1 MSRSRASWLEVDI
14 SKLYFTHSRVRP
26 FFSGC
31 GRRLEETLQMI
42 SRGEMSLDSLP
53 QITVLSNTMPD
64 GTVYYFSLNNRRL
77 WVLKQL
83 HAQGYFKGKLLVVRT
98 KEALPRERERYTIDR
113 CSLTAKVMRE
123 SNVFIN
129 GEEGEDE
136 DVNDLELEENSRDNS
151 IFALKSLSMEENITG
166 HIETTCEV
174 LSATSPQILASLQ
187 APATKSLSS
196 GAIPEIKATSSKKSP
211 SIPKLV
217 SVPLALPEPVRKEVK
232 ALSSMWTKGK
242 KGEAKVRSQV
252 DEWIE
257 AGIIQAS
264 QEAALYALIT
274 NG

>member
-1 MSRSRASWLEVDI
+1 
-14 SKLYFTHSRVRP
+14 
-26 FFSGC
+26 
-31 GRRLEETLQMI
+31 
-42 SRGEMSLDSLP
+42 MSLDSLP

-129 GEEGEDE
+129 GEEGEYE

-151 IFALKSLSMEENITG
+151 IFALKSLSMEENLTG

-174 LSATSPQILASLQ
+174 LNATPPQILASLQ
-187 APATKSLSS
+187 APATKSPSS
-196 GAIPEIKATSSKKSP
+196 GAIPEIKATSSKKSA

-257 AGIIQAS
+257 AGIIQAN